1 MQLKRRIPVGKT
13 NYKSICRNNYYVD
26 KTLLIKEIIDEA
38 QNTEVML
45 FTRPRR
51 FGKTLNMNMLQTFFE
66 KTNEDTSVY
75 FADKKIWQQGD
86 AYKKMQ
92 GQYPV
97 IFLTLKDIKFS
108 DWSISL
114 GLLKEVIRNEYSR
127 HQELESSQE
136 IAKADAVLYHKII
149 NDTAT
154 DVSYFFSLQSL
165 SRMLY
170 MHHKKAPIIIIDE
183 YDTPIQQGFIHGYYQ
198 QAVDFIR
205 NFFSSA
211 LKDNPHMSFAI
222 LTGILRVAK
231 ESIFSGLNNLSTYS
245 VLDDRFSEYF
255 GFTNEE
261 VTALA
266 NYYNAAEKL
275 PEIKE
280 WYDGYQFGKHEI
292 YNPWSVAN
300 YFNRDFTARPYWTET
315 SENSVVHKLLQR
327 PDNTTYE
334 NLKNL
339 LSGSCI
345 QSVVKTN
352 IIYPSL
358 NDPQTDVFG
367 FLLMT
372 GYLKATELGIGERN
386 SYICKLEIPN
396 KEREG
401 IYWDEVLRVQEESV
415 GEDTILQLQAAF
427 LTKDCKALQGALG
440 NYLLKTTSFY
450 DGLNE
455 NYYHGLLL
463 GLMAVLIKSHK
474 PLSNRESGYGRY
486 DIELVPKNSST
497 PGIIIEL
504 KAAKSAQENLQ
515 MLAEAALEQIEQK
528 RYDTALFAEGVND
541 IYKYGIAFY
550 KKNVEIVVK

>member
-1 MQLKRRIPVGKT
+1 MQRKLRLPIGST
-13 NYKSICRNNYYVD
+13 NYKEVCTHYYYLD
-26 KTLLIKEIIDEA
+26 KTLLIKDVLDDGAKI
-38 QNTEVML
+38 L
-45 FTRPRR
+45 LLTRPRR
-51 FGKTLNMNMLQTFFE
+51 FGKTLNMDMLRTFFE
-66 KTNEDTSVY
+66 KTDEDTSSY
-75 FADKKIWQQGD
+75 FKNKKIWQQGE
-86 AYKKMQ
+86 AYTREQ
-92 GQYPV
+92 GKYPV
-97 IFLTLKDIKFS
+97 IYLSLKDIKSSEWETAF
-108 DWSISL
+108 
-114 GLLKEVIRNEYSR
+114 GLLKLVIASEFSR
-127 HQELESSQE
+127 HRELDDSTKIAEEDSSFYKK
-136 IAKADAVLYHKII
+136 IVNGTAAKEDYMM
-149 NDTAT
+149 
-154 DVSYFFSLQSL
+154 SLRRL
-165 SRMLY
+165 SQMLQAY
-170 MHHKKAPIIIIDE
+170 YELPVVIIIDE
-183 YDTPIQQGFIHGYYQ
+183 YDTPIQEGYVNGYYAQ
-198 QAVDFIR
+198 SVEFIR
-205 NFFSSA
+205 NFFSAA
-211 LKDNPHMSFAI
+211 LKDNPYVKLSVM
-222 LTGILRVAK
+222 TGILRVAK
-231 ESIFSGLNNLSTYS
+231 ESIFSGLNNVRVYS
-245 VLDDRFSEYF
+245 VLDKRFSSYF
-255 GFTNEE
+255 GFTSAE
-261 VTALA
+261 VQTMAE
-266 NYYNAAEKL
+266 YYEAEAKL
-275 PEIKE
+275 PEIKQ
-280 WYDGYQFGKHEI
+280 WYDGYKFGKHEI

-339 LSGSCI
+339 LSGSYI

-372 GYLKATELGIGERN
+372 GYLKATEMGLGERN

-396 KEREG
+396 KEIEG

-427 LTKDCKALQGALG
+427 LTKDCKALQGALS
-440 NYLLKTTSFY
+440 NYLLKTSSFY
-450 DGLNE
+450 DGLKE

-463 GLMAVLIKSHK
+463 GLMAVLIQSHK

-486 DIELVPKNSST
+486 DIELVPKNFST

-515 MLAEAALEQIEQK
+515 VLAEDALEQIEQK
-528 RYDTALFAEGVND
+528 RYDTDLLAEGVTD